1 MCNSVC
7 DAIGRNHA
15 GTAAQELPQG
25 AGPALPRRRT
35 RETQGRAAAECCR
48 EAEAPE
54 IVWVGQQHLMQGYCG
69 RRVQSPE
76 IAPVAHAARVAQ
88 TAHAAAEPVESSDA
102 TEPPAHPGPDAY
114 RRFQLATARAVRR
127 VAARSLGASGTRV
140 RTDAAGETSESS
152 GIVPRRSP
160 RARSGAVV
168 VVTRGGVRGRYG
180 PVGPAHKNVPGMEF
194 GMEIQST
201 RFGRLQIDEE
211 RVITFAGGL
220 LGFPEQTRFAL
231 IQTSDENYFFWL
243 QSADDPD
250 LAFVITDP
258 TIFFKDY
265 DVPIRDEVRQDLEMT
280 DDGFAQVFVIC
291 NKVGDWLTGNLLGPL
306 VVNAQNR
313 TGQQV
318 VLTEKKWTTRQPLL
332 RLQAEIPLAKSA

>member
-1 MCNSVC
+1 
-7 DAIGRNHA
+7 
-15 GTAAQELPQG
+15 
-25 AGPALPRRRT
+25 
-35 RETQGRAAAECCR
+35 
-48 EAEAPE
+48 
-54 IVWVGQQHLMQGYCG
+54 
-69 RRVQSPE
+69 
-76 IAPVAHAARVAQ
+76 
-88 TAHAAAEPVESSDA
+88 
-102 TEPPAHPGPDAY
+102 
-114 RRFQLATARAVRR
+114 
-127 VAARSLGASGTRV
+127 
-140 RTDAAGETSESS
+140 
-152 GIVPRRSP
+152 
-160 RARSGAVV
+160 
-168 VVTRGGVRGRYG
+168 
-180 PVGPAHKNVPGMEF
+180 MEF

-220 LGFPEQTRFAL
+220 LGFPEHARFAL
-231 IQTSDENYFFWL
+231 IQTSEENYFFWL

-265 DVPIRDEVRQDLEMT
+265 DVPIREEVRQDLQLA